1 MNHKKELQ
9 RQLEVITTYLTR
21 EEAETVLPLYKK
33 YYTRGFANIDTT
45 EVVDPNMLIT
55 HAFYWEGTKE
65 GYEYWRDISSTVAAR
80 YLSINQLKT
89 T

>member
-9 RQLEVITTYLTR
+9 RQLKVITTYLTR

-33 YYTRGFANIDTT
+33 YYSPLFADIDITK
-45 EVVDPNMLIT
+45 VVDPNTLIT

-65 GYEYWRDISSTVAAR
+65 GDEYWRNISNTVGMR